1 MINICAGSVEHRGTC
16 VNSRGMVKRHVR
28 GSVRTTFQMILC
40 GVEKALM
47 QQELVWPRVKSFI
60 QCHRINTVGKCGIDL
75 YSSAWS
81 SWPEVILLRARSS

>member
-1 MINICAGSVEHRGTC
+1 M
-16 VNSRGMVKRHVR
+16 VNSGGMVKRYVR

-47 QQELVWPRVKSFI
+47 QQELVWPWVRSLI
-60 QCHRINTVGKCGIDL
+60 QCHRINAVKNADL

-81 SWPEVILLRARSS
+81 SWPEVILLKARSS